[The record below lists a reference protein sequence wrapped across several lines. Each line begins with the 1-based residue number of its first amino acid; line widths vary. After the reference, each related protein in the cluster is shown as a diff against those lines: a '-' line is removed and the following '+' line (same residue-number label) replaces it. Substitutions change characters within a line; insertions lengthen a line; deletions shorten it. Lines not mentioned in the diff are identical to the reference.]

1 MPIKAN
7 SNTLKMKN
15 TFSILFYLR
24 TSKKKK
30 NGSIPIYVRIT
41 INGKRSDFSAK
52 RSIEIGKWNKSKTRE
67 KGTNESARTLNTYLD
82 TLKQKL
88 YESHQYLLNKGK
100 VISAKAITNHY
111 LGITEEKKT
120 ILEVFKL
127 HNNSISDL
135 IGKDYAKSTVTK
147 YITTYKHLK
156 SFIEYKYKS
165 DDLYLIQIKLGTIT
179 DFEHYLK
186 SVKGVGVN
194 CTNKYLIHLN
204 KIINL
209 AVDKDWLDKNPCLNH
224 KIKNKTVVKEY
235 LNEFEIQ
242 ALIDK
247 NIINKRLDQ
256 VRDIFAFCCFTG
268 LAFIDVKNL
277 TPNDIKKGIDHK
289 QWLYTKRKKTGTT
302 TNIPLFPHALTII
315 EKYRCNPQ
323 AINKGTLL
331 PVLSNQK
338 MNVYLKEV
346 AIICGIDKHLT
357 MHLARHTY
365 ATYLLTKNV
374 PIESVSKLLGHR
386 SLKTTQIYAKVID
399 SKVAEDIGLII
410 DKTPTLSLQKVS

>member
-1 MPIKAN
+1 
-7 SNTLKMKN
+7 MKN

-24 TSKKKK
+24 TSKKKT
-30 NGSIPIYVRIT
+30 NGTTPIYVRVT

-52 RSIEIGKWNKSKTRE
+52 RSIDTFQWNKAKARA

-88 YESHQYLLNKGK
+88 YESQQHLLNKGK

-111 LGITEEKKT
+111 LGRSEEKKT
-120 ILEVFKL
+120 ILQVFKL
-127 HNNSISDL
+127 HNNNIHDL
-135 IGKDYAKSTVTK
+135 IGKGYAKSTVTK
-147 YITTYKHLK
+147 YKTTYKHLK
-156 SFIEYKYKS
+156 AFIQYKYKS
-165 DDLYLIQIKLGTIT
+165 DDLNLTQIKLGTIT
-179 DFEHYLK
+179 AFEHYLK
-186 SVKGVGVN
+186 TMQGVGLN
-194 CTNKYLIHLN
+194 CTNKYLTHFN
-204 KIINL
+204 KVVNL
-209 AVDKDWLDKNPCLNH
+209 AVDNDWLDKNPCLNH
-224 KIKNKTVVKEY
+224 KKKNKTVTKDY
-235 LNEFEIQ
+235 LTEIEIQ

-247 NIINKRLDQ
+247 DITSNRLNQ
-256 VRDIFAFCCFTG
+256 VRDIFAFCCLTG

-277 TPNDIKKGIDHK
+277 TKNDVKKGVDKK
-289 QWLYTKRKKTGTT
+289 QWIYTKRKKTGTT
-302 TNIPLFPHALTII
+302 TNIPLFPHALKII
-315 EKYRCNPQ
+315 EKYKDNPE

-338 MNVYLKEV
+338 MNAYLKEIAV
-346 AIICGIDKHLT
+346 ICKIDKRLT

-399 SKVAEDIGLII
+399 SKVADDIGVII
-410 DKTPTLSLQKVS
+410 DKTPKLSLQKVS